1 MKIKST
7 LTGALYEFT
16 PANKGNQE
24 RYTCPECSPYRKK
37 KSDKCFAWNAQNN
50 IGYCHNCNGSF
61 YIFNPI
67 EKHEFQVPEWKNE
80 TKLTDK
86 AVKWFTGRMISQST
100 LNKMKI
106 YSDVSFMPQF
116 GKEIETICFP
126 FFFQEKLYNIK
137 YRGPNKS
144 FKLFSGAELIFYN
157 MDSLLE
163 HDSIIITEGEIDAL
177 SFIECDFENVISV
190 PNGANNKLE
199 YFDTYYDFFETIRRF
214 YLAVDQDTKGIELRD
229 EFIRRLGPEKC
240 FIINFKDC
248 KDANEYLTKY
258 GGFEFKNLIE
268 DAKPVPTKG
277 IVTVENIYNDIRD
290 LWVNGVGSGFKL
302 DEPFDKYITWETG
315 RLAIVTGIPSSG
327 KSEFVDYII
336 TKMNLKYGWKVA
348 YFTPENY
355 PLKYHYGKLFE
366 KIIGKRFRNGKAN
379 EMEFEMGFEYI
390 KENFYY
396 IMNEDDF
403 TVDSIINNAKT
414 LVKTRGVRVVVID
427 PYNKMDHQYSDSETQ
442 YISRFLD
449 KLINFAKFNDVLL
462 FLVAHPR
469 KMDKDT
475 IGKIKVPSLYDISGS
490 ANFYNKTDYGIV
502 VHRQTNENQIM
513 MDKVEVHFSKI
524 KFKHLG
530 NQGIQDLYYDQ
541 ETGRFGEMSA
551 INKDNWL
558 VGKVEQQMIKY
569 EKEWEQTEGPAPF

>member
-1 MKIKST
+1 
-7 LTGALYEFT
+7 
-16 PANKGNQE
+16 
-24 RYTCPECSPYRKK
+24 
-37 KSDKCFAWNAQNN
+37 
-50 IGYCHNCNGSF
+50 
-61 YIFNPI
+61 
-67 EKHEFQVPEWKNE
+67 
-80 TKLTDK
+80 
-86 AVKWFTGRMISQST
+86 
-100 LNKMKI
+100 
-106 YSDVSFMPQF
+106 
-116 GKEIETICFP
+116 
-126 FFFQEKLYNIK
+126 
-137 YRGPNKS
+137 
-144 FKLFSGAELIFYN
+144 
-157 MDSLLE
+157 
-163 HDSIIITEGEIDAL
+163 
-177 SFIECDFENVISV
+177 
-190 PNGANNKLE
+190 
-199 YFDTYYDFFETIRRF
+199 
-214 YLAVDQDTKGIELRD
+214 
-229 EFIRRLGPEKC
+229 
-240 FIINFKDC
+240 
-248 KDANEYLTKY
+248 
-258 GGFEFKNLIE
+258 
-268 DAKPVPTKG
+268 
-277 IVTVENIYNDIRD
+277 
-290 LWVNGVGSGFKL
+290 
-302 DEPFDKYITWETG
+302 
-315 RLAIVTGIPSSG
+315 
-327 KSEFVDYII
+327 
-336 TKMNLKYGWKVA
+336 MNLKYGWKVA

>member
-7 LTGALYEFT
+7 ITGALYEFS
-16 PANKGNQE
+16 PVNKNNQE
-24 RYTCPECSPYRKK
+24 RYVCPECSQYRKK
-37 KSDKCFAWNAQNN
+37 KNDKCFAWNAQSNV
-50 IGYCHNCNGSF
+50 GYCHNCNGSF
-61 YIFNPI
+61 YVFNPI
-67 EKHEFQVPEWKNE
+67 KKHEFQAPEWKNE

-157 MDSLLE
+157 MDALLN

-177 SFIECDFENVISV
+177 SFIQCEFDNVVSV

-199 YFDTYYDFFETIRRF
+199 YLDAYYDLFEPIKRF

-229 EFIRRLGPEKC
+229 EFIRRLGSEKC

-258 GGFEFKNLIE
+258 GGFEFRNLVE

-327 KSEFVDYII
+327 KSEFVDYVI
-336 TKMNLKYGWKVA
+336 TKMNLKYGWRVA

-379 EMEFEMGFEYI
+379 EVEFEMAFEYI
-390 KENFYY
+390 KDNFYY

-414 LVKTRGVRVVVID
+414 LVKTRGVKVVVID

-502 VHRQTNENQIM
+502 VHRQTNEDQIM
-513 MDKVEVHFSKI
+513 MDKIEVHFSKI

-558 VGKVEQQMIKY
+558 SGKVEQQIIKH
-569 EKEWEQTEGPAPF
+569 EFQWEQTDKVPF